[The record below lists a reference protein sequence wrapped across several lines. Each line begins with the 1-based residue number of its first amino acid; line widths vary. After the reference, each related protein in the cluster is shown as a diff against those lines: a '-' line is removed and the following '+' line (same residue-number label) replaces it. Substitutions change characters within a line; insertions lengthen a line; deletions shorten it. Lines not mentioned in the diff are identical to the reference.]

1 MKAAHELRTKAIELR
16 RIAMRSHTENE
27 KRILLDIAFDCERA
41 AKKLGAQS
49 QAMIAGTQRERRRAS
64 FMRALSD
71 HELLDLHAET
81 SEAFRQGLEAE
92 SGGVFPEAEFDT
104 WEEWSSAIEA
114 ELDQRVLTGR

>member
-1 MKAAHELRTKAIELR
+1 MKAAHELRTKAVELR

-41 AKKLGAQS
+41 AKTLGAKS
-49 QAMIAGTQRERRRAS
+49 QAMLAGTQRERRRAS

-81 SEAFRQGLEAE
+81 RGALQQGLVAEAAE
-92 SGGVFPEAEFDT
+92 VFPEAEFDT

-114 ELDQRVLTGR
+114 ELDRRVLTGD